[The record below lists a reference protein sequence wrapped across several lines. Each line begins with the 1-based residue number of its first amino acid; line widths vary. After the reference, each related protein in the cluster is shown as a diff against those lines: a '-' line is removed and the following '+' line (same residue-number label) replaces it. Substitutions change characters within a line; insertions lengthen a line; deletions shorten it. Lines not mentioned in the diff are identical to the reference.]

1 MTEQVT
7 HGAIPSWNEGD
18 RLLKAL
24 KHAGMQNAEMALF
37 LGVSRNT
44 IGNYVSGRVKI
55 DKRTRML
62 WAQRTDV
69 SEKWL
74 ETGQGDPTP
83 HPEGETGQ
91 LPETKKPVRHQ
102 GLEPRTRWYE
112 ASAA

>member
-7 HGAIPSWNEGD
+7 HGAIPTWHEGD
-18 RLLKAL
+18 RLYKAL
-24 KHAGMQNAEMALF
+24 KYAKMQNGEMALF

-44 IGNYVSGRVKI
+44 IGNYIAGRNKV

-62 WAQRTDV
+62 WAQRTEV
-69 SEKWL
+69 SESWL
-74 ETGQGDPTP
+74 ETGLGDPTP

-91 LPETKKPVRHQ
+91 LPEVRHQ

-112 ASAA
+112 GFAA